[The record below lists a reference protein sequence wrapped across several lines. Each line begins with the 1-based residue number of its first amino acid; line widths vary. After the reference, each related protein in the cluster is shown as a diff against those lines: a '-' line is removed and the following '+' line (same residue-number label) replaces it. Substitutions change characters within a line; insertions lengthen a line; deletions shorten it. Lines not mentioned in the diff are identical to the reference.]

1 MFEGFIGGAA
11 LYLKYTGDHADGTAL
26 YDEYELS
33 DVLVR
38 EKLAYSERG
47 VEHGETVLYF
57 ITKKS
62 TCYGADGEVCQLP
75 KPREY
80 DLCTLRAGTDDEI
93 TRRVAEA
100 GYFIGRGDIEY
111 VRLKLV

>member
-1 MFEGFIGGAA
+1 MFDGFSGGAA
-11 LYLKYTGDHADGTAL
+11 VYLKYTGDHADGTAL

-38 EKLAYSERG
+38 EKLAFSERD
-47 VEHGETVLYF
+47 VEHGETILYF
-57 ITKKS
+57 ISRKS
-62 TCYGADGEVCQLP
+62 RAFGPDGGECPLP
-75 KPREY
+75 KPREN
-80 DLCTLRAGTDDEI
+80 DLCTLHGGTDDEI